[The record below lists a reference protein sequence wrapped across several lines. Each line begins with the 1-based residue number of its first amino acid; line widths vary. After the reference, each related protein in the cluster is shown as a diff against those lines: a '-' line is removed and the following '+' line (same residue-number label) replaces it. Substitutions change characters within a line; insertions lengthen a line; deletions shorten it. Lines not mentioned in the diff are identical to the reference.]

1 MTLLNATYVVV
12 LIVALTVVVVAAANK
27 VITLPEAAGWAY
39 LALIWPALIPIA
51 ILAGLFK
58 DSFKFKIEKEDDK

>member
-1 MTLLNATYVVV
+1 MALLNATYVVV
-12 LIVALTVVVVAAANK
+12 LIVALTVVATAAANK
-27 VITLPEAAGWAY
+27 VITLPAAAGLAY

-58 DSFKFKIEKEDDK
+58 DSLKIEKEDGK

>member
-1 MTLLNATYVVV
+1 MALLNATYVVV
-12 LIVALTVVVVAAANK
+12 LIVALTVVAAAAANK
-27 VITLPEAAGWAY
+27 VITLPAAAGLAY

-58 DSFKFKIEKEDDK
+58 DSLKIENEDGK

>member
-1 MTLLNATYVVV
+1 MALLNATYLVV

-27 VITLPEAAGWAY
+27 VITLPAAAGLAY

-51 ILAGLFK
+51 ILAGMFK
-58 DSFKFKIEKEDDK
+58 DSLKIEKEDDK

>member
-1 MTLLNATYVVV
+1 MALLNATYVVV
-12 LIVALTVVVVAAANK
+12 LIVALTVVAAAAANK
-27 VITLPEAAGWAY
+27 VITLPAAAGLAY

-58 DSFKFKIEKEDDK
+58 DSLKIEKENDK

>member
-1 MTLLNATYVVV
+1 MALLNTTYVVV
-12 LIVALTVVVVAAANK
+12 LIVALTVVAVAAANK
-27 VITLPEAAGWAY
+27 VITLPVAAGLAY

-58 DSFKFKIEKEDDK
+58 DSFKIEKGDGK

>member
-1 MTLLNATYVVV
+1 MALLNATYVVV
-12 LIVALTVVVVAAANK
+12 LIVALTVVATAAANK
-27 VITLPEAAGWAY
+27 VITLPAAAGLAY

-58 DSFKFKIEKEDDK
+58 DSLKIEKEDDK

>member
-1 MTLLNATYVVV
+1 MALLNATYVVV
-12 LIVALTVVVVAAANK
+12 LIVALTVVALAAANK
-27 VITLPEAAGWAY
+27 VITLPAAAGLAY

-58 DSFKFKIEKEDDK
+58 DSLKIEKEDDK

>member
-1 MTLLNATYVVV
+1 MALLNATYVVV

-27 VITLPEAAGWAY
+27 VITLPVAAGLAY

-58 DSFKFKIEKEDDK
+58 DSFKIEKEDGK

>member
-1 MTLLNATYVVV
+1 MALLNATYVVV
-12 LIVALTVVVVAAANK
+12 LIVALTVVAAAAANK
-27 VITLPEAAGWAY
+27 VITLPAAAGLAY

-58 DSFKFKIEKEDDK
+58 DSLKIEKEDDK

>member
-1 MTLLNATYVVV
+1 MALLNTTYVVV

-27 VITLPEAAGWAY
+27 VITLPAAAGWAY
-39 LALIWPALIPIA
+39 LALIWPALIPLA

-58 DSFKFKIEKEDDK
+58 DSLKIEKEDDK

>member
-1 MTLLNATYVVV
+1 MALLNATYVVV
-12 LIVALTVVVVAAANK
+12 LIVALTVVAVAAANK
-27 VITLPEAAGWAY
+27 VITLPAAAGLAY

-58 DSFKFKIEKEDDK
+58 DSLRIEKEDDK

>member
-1 MTLLNATYVVV
+1 MALLNATYVVV
-12 LIVALTVVVVAAANK
+12 LIVALAVVAAAAANK
-27 VITLPEAAGWAY
+27 VITLPAAAGLAY

-58 DSFKFKIEKEDDK
+58 DSLKIEKEDDK